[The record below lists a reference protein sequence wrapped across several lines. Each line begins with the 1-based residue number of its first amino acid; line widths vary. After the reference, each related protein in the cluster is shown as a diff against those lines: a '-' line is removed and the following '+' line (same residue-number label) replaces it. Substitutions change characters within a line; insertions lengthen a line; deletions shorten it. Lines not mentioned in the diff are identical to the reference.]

1 MDSRA
6 QRPPTDGAERLAVLL
21 IVDAQAGGLWN
32 RSQRSSCAMPGVL
45 SEGDALVI
53 MLALEL
59 VPALDQ
65 QVAPLGLTAAD
76 TVLRLSGVR
85 PVGLGEH

>member
-1 MDSRA
+1 
-6 QRPPTDGAERLAVLL
+6 
-21 IVDAQAGGLWN
+21 
-32 RSQRSSCAMPGVL
+32 MPGVL